1 MSENAIGRRSFLKL
15 AALGA
20 SSVAAFGENNT
31 LRAATEQKPSSRF
44 RYEANDMFD
53 LFRRLRYR
61 GSSG

>member
-31 LRAATEQKPSSRF
+31 LRAATEQ
-44 RYEANDMFD
+44 EI
-53 LFRRLRYR
+53 
-61 GSSG
+61 